1 MAKIARTKGLGKM
14 DYMYSWELPH
24 VAAAMK
30 LAEEFA
36 ATRRLVSEHEVASE
50 IQRAAAITL
59 REREEEYHRAVE
71 KKKGAQESA
80 ALPTPDDRF
89 VGVALEIVDRLT
101 QQKRHGIK
109 AQQGKLIGLLA
120 EIMVQLELQK
130 RRQQQQ
136 QREEKEELE
145 EVKVAE
151 GEQEER
157 VEDKGLTT

>member
-1 MAKIARTKGLGKM
+1 M

-24 VAAAMK
+24 VAAVIQ
-30 LAEEFA
+30 LAEECA
-36 ATRRLVSEHEVASE
+36 VTRRLVSAHEAASE
-50 IQRAAAITL
+50 IHRTAAITL